1 MQITESKKILILF
14 GTRPEAI
21 KLAPIILKAADYG
34 FQVKTCATGQHK
46 EMLDQVLKLFSIVP
60 DYDLQ
65 VMRPNQE
72 LSSLTARILDG
83 VSDVLRRFSPDIVL
97 VQGDTTTAFA
107 SALAA
112 FYSKIPVGHI
122 EAGLRTYNLRSPFPE
137 EAMRQMISRIASWHF
152 APTEGNAQNL
162 IDEGISHDS
171 VFVTGNTVIDAL
183 LHIVKLVRSGSNPE
197 FLELASP
204 IVKELSTRRRMV
216 LITGHRRENFG
227 GALARICGAIRE
239 IANKFP
245 DTLFLYPVHMNPNV
259 LGPVK
264 EILGPVRNIEL
275 MKPVN
280 YYTFVYLMDRAHLI
294 ISDSGGVQEEGPSLG
309 RPVFVTREDTER
321 MEVVETGAVKLV
333 GTNADVIVGNVSA
346 ALEDESFYNRMLIG
360 ANPYGDGHSAQ
371 RILDLLHVKE

>member
-112 FYSKIPVGHI
+112 FYAKIPVGHI

-371 RILDLLHVKE
+371 RILDLLLVKE